1 MTHPGLQVAHPVAA
15 QQRFQRVEL
24 AFLNGALRQQDD
36 IDGPDLVPGGKEHPV
51 DEIQVERFLG
61 CELEEAERLLR
72 EPLDRVLHG
81 PKVRLSDLQRPR
93 QQQQLGVL
101 GLGVRTAMAS
111 GQLVPAGLET
121 RTINARVA

>member
-1 MTHPGLQVAHPVAA
+1 MQVAHSVAA

-24 AFLNGALRQQDD
+24 AFLDGALRQQDD
-36 IDGPDLVPGGKEHPV
+36 IDAADLVPGRKEHPV
-51 DEIQVERFLG
+51 DEIQVEPLLR

-72 EPLDRVLHG
+72 QPLDRALHG

-101 GLGVRTAMAS
+101 GLGVRTAMTS
-111 GQLVPAGLET
+111 RQLVPAGLQT
-121 RTINARVA
+121 RTIDTGVA